1 MCPNILFGPNYF
13 YQESSPYTRSTAMRN
28 MSRSS
33 LQGGMFSPLGRRK
46 SESSN
51 GSQDHLE
58 TDLKIKEGVAS
69 QEFGVDT

>member
-1 MCPNILFGPNYF
+1 M
-13 YQESSPYTRSTAMRN
+13 AMRN

-69 QEFGVDT
+69 QEFRVDT